1 MYIKVLAGKIHRAR
15 ITDKHISYMGSITI
29 DPDLYEAAGLHP
41 WQEVLVVN
49 ENNGARLYTYI
60 IPGKRGS
67 GEIILNGPSARLGE
81 VGDIVVIMAFAY
93 ITPGEDVPPPK
104 AVFVDE
110 NNKLKEVMEYKMP
123 EE

>member
-1 MYIKVLAGKIHRAR
+1 MLIKVLAGKIHRVR

-29 DPDLYEAAGLHP
+29 DPDLIEAAGLHP

-49 ENNGARLYTYI
+49 ENNGNRFYTYI

-67 GEIILNGPSARLGE
+67 GQIILNGPSARLGE
-81 VGDIVVIMAFAY
+81 VGDIVIIMAFAY
-93 ITPGEDVPPPK
+93 IQPGEKIDPPK

-110 NNKLKEVMEYKMP
+110 NNRVKEIMEYKW

>member
-1 MYIKVLAGKIHRAR
+1 MYIKVLAGKIHRAK

-29 DPDLYEAAGLHP
+29 DPNLYEAAGLHP

-49 ENNGARLYTYI
+49 ENNGSRLYTYV
-60 IPGKRGS
+60 IPGRRGS
-67 GEIILNGPSARLGE
+67 GEVVLNGPSARLGE
-81 VGDIVVIMAFAY
+81 VGDIVVIMSFAY
-93 ITPGEDVPPPK
+93 ITPGEQISPPK

-110 NNKLKEVMEYKMP
+110 NNQITDVITYKLP